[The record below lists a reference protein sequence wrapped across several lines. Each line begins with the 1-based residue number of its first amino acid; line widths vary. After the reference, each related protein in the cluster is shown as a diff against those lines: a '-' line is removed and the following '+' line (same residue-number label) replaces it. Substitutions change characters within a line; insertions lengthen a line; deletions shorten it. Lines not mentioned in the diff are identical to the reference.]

1 MATALGRI
9 AFFPLLLVLL
19 NGCATVYKHPTL
31 SAAKPRELA
40 LLPITVSL
48 VNAKLPPKITV
59 AQMVELEN
67 AEGRRMYEEVYY
79 HFMTI
84 KRQKGLGVQLQP
96 IERTDS
102 LLAAAGVR
110 QDNILSFS
118 DVQLAKILGVDQTMR
133 IQMDKTYLM
142 SNTAAIA
149 LFVLTPLYAGTR
161 QLTVHAKISDGATGQ
176 TVWQYAPLL
185 TAGPFN
191 DENYPLQL
199 FKDKL
204 IKKFP
209 YKR

>member
-1 MATALGRI
+1 MTTFAGRI
-9 AFFPLLLVLL
+9 LLFPLLVLL

-31 SAAKPRELA
+31 PAVKPRELA

-48 VNAKLPPKITV
+48 ANAKLPPDITV

-79 HFMTI
+79 HFVTI
-84 KRQKGLGVQLQP
+84 QRQKGLGVQLQR

-118 DVQLAKILGVDQTMR
+118 DVQLAKILGVDQTLR
-133 IQMDKTYLM
+133 IHMDKTYIM
-142 SNTAAIA
+142 SNAAAIA
-149 LFVLTPLYAGTR
+149 LVVLTPFYTAAR
-161 QLTVHAKISDGATGQ
+161 QLAVDAKISDGATGQ
-176 TVWQYAPLL
+176 TLWQYAPLL
-185 TAGPFN
+185 SGDGFH

-209 YKR
+209 YKP